1 MITLYLKR
9 EVFTSGFTRGRL
21 STPTQKFFTMEDMV
35 REVPGLPVCDW
46 KVKGATAIPCGRFPL
61 IMDMS
66 TRFKRIMPHILSVEG
81 FDGIR
86 IHAGNSAD
94 DTEGCILLGWAVSPD
109 GTTILRSR
117 AAIEDFTRE
126 IEGFF
131 DRNEQVEIDI
141 A

>member
-9 EVFTSGFTRGRL
+9 EVFTPRFTRGTL
-21 STPTQKFFTMEDMV
+21 STPTQKFFTMEDTV
-35 REVPGLPVCDW
+35 REVPGMPVCEW
-46 KVKGATAIPCGRFPL
+46 KVKGSTAIPCGTYPI

-66 TRFKRIMPHILSVEG
+66 TRFKRIMPHILSVDG
-81 FDGIR
+81 FEGIR

-94 DTEGCILLGWAVSPD
+94 DTEGCILLGWAVSSD

-117 AAIEDFTRE
+117 VAIEDFTSE
-126 IEGFF
+126 IEGLY
-131 DRNEQVEIDI
+131 DCNEQVEIDI